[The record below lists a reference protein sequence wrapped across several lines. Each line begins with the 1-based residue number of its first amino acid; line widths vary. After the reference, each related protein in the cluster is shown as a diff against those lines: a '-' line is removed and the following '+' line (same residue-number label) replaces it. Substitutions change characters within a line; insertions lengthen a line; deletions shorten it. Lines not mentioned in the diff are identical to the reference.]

1 MMDLLQFVLPLVV
14 AGLSFVA
21 GFAAGVWKAAK
32 MQARREYHGHVPPR
46 GLDDLGMVQPTEL
59 WPKK

>member
-1 MMDLLQFVLPLVV
+1 MAAFLSFVLPLVV

-32 MQARREYHGHVPPR
+32 MQARREMEA
-46 GLDDLGMVQPTEL
+46 DASKDGMIQPTHP
-59 WPKK
+59 WPRK